1 MKKNKLYLA
10 VCLIALFIINT
21 ILVMTKCYTKIDD
34 VIHNT
39 VLHMH
44 SEITTKV
51 MHGVTFLGST
61 VFIVLLAIVLFII
74 FLWKKRKVY
83 AYSTVGI
90 LIISTIIN
98 NVIKIIIRRNRPS
111 YMTVIENSF
120 SYPSGHMMASTTLYG
135 FLAYLIIK
143 SNMQKKYKTIY
154 STLLVLLIICIG
166 ISRIYLG
173 AHFFS
178 DIFGGALISLT
189 LLIIYGYLNDLK
201 KWTK

>member
-74 FLWKKRKVY
+74 FL
-83 AYSTVGI
+83 
-90 LIISTIIN
+90 
-98 NVIKIIIRRNRPS
+98 
-111 YMTVIENSF
+111 
-120 SYPSGHMMASTTLYG
+120 
-135 FLAYLIIK
+135 
-143 SNMQKKYKTIY
+143 
-154 STLLVLLIICIG
+154 
-166 ISRIYLG
+166 
-173 AHFFS
+173 
-178 DIFGGALISLT
+178 
-189 LLIIYGYLNDLK
+189 
-201 KWTK
+201 